1 MNKLSATK
9 KSPVFWVAVFATLII
24 GVLIGR
30 FSQSN
35 TPSPLSNDTHKKPQT
50 NNSEQQKAI
59 VMMVEAATPIPV
71 EVTETL
77 DATGIIHAKD
87 TAEVS
92 GKLTG
97 TTIEKVLVDV
107 GDTVKE
113 GQVLAV
119 LDSQALKDT
128 LVQAEADLALSHA
141 NLKKAEAD
149 LARVEPLLKIDAISR
164 QEVDNYRTIL
174 VQTKA
179 TITSNEARLNNAKT
193 NLKNTLIVA
202 PVSGIIS
209 SKTAEVGLLVNGSSL
224 FSIIKNGQLEWRA
237 VIDPKDASKLSGGQS
252 AVLALNNDESITGKL
267 SHLSP
272 IADNSRQL
280 IAHVLLPNNK
290 KIKAGMYQAG
300 QFILSFEQKLALPV
314 SAVMTTDGYDYVWVL
329 HPNASQNT
337 YTVKRAKITTH
348 NRIGDKIVAE
358 IDKNAIVVAKST
370 SFLSENDIVGIA
382 FINNQA
388 VSNEA
393 HKRRT

>member
-35 TPSPLSNDTHKKPQT
+35 TPSPLSNDAHKKPQT
-50 NNSEQQKAI
+50 NNSEQQKAV

-107 GDTVKE
+107 GDTVKA

-174 VQTKA
+174 AQTKA

-237 VIDPKDASKLSGGQS
+237 VIDPKDASKLSGGGQS
-252 AVLALNNDESITGKL
+252 AVLALNSNESITGKL

-280 IAHVLLPNNK
+280 IAHVLLPNNE

-329 HPNASQNT
+329 HPNTSQNT

-388 VSNEA
+388 VSNEV
-393 HKRRT
+393 K

>member
-9 KSPVFWVAVFATLII
+9 KSPVFWVAVFATLIT

-35 TPSPLSNDTHKKPQT
+35 TPSPLSNDAHKKPQT
-50 NNSEQQKAI
+50 NNSEQQKAV

-107 GDTVKE
+107 GDTVKA

-174 VQTKA
+174 AQTKA

-272 IADNSRQL
+272 TADNSHQL
-280 IAHVLLPNNK
+280 IAYVLLPNNK

-329 HPNASQNT
+329 HPNTSQNT

-370 SFLSENDIVGIA
+370 SFLSENDIVSIA

-393 HKRRT
+393 Q

>member
-107 GDTVKE
+107 GDTVKA

-174 VQTKA
+174 AQTKA

-224 FSIIKNGQLEWRA
+224 FSIIKNGQLEWHA

-272 IADNSRQL
+272 TADNSRQL

-329 HPNASQNT
+329 HPNTSQNT

-382 FINNQA
+382 FINNQT
-388 VSNEA
+388 VSNEVQ
-393 HKRRT
+393 

>member
-35 TPSPLSNDTHKKPQT
+35 TPSPLSNDAHKKPQT
-50 NNSEQQKAI
+50 NNSEQQKAV
-59 VMMVEAATPIPV
+59 VMMVEAATPMPV

-107 GDTVKE
+107 GDTVKA

-119 LDSQALKDT
+119 LDSQALKNA
-128 LVQAEADLALSHA
+128 LIQAEADLALSHA

-174 VQTKA
+174 AQTKA

-237 VIDPKDASKLSGGQS
+237 VINPKDASKLSGGQS

-272 IADNSRQL
+272 TADNSRQL
-280 IAHVLLPNNK
+280 IAHVLLPNNE

-329 HPNASQNT
+329 HPNTSQNT

-370 SFLSENDIVGIA
+370 SFLSENDIVGVA

-388 VSNEA
+388 VSNEV
-393 HKRRT
+393 K

>member
-50 NNSEQQKAI
+50 NNSEQQKAV
-59 VMMVEAATPIPV
+59 VMMVEATTPIPV

-107 GDTVKE
+107 GDTVKA

-149 LARVEPLLKIDAISR
+149 LSRVEPLLKIDAISR

-174 VQTKA
+174 AQTKA

-209 SKTAEVGLLVNGSSL
+209 SKSAEVGLLVNGSSL

-252 AVLALNNDESITGKL
+252 AVLALDNDESITGKL

-272 IADNSRQL
+272 TADNSRQL
-280 IAHVLLPNNK
+280 IAHVLLPNNE

-329 HPNASQNT
+329 HPNTSQNT

-358 IDKNAIVVAKST
+358 IDKDAIVVAKST

-393 HKRRT
+393 Q

>member
-35 TPSPLSNDTHKKPQT
+35 TPSPLSNDAHKKPQT
-50 NNSEQQKAI
+50 NNSEQQKTV

-107 GDTVKE
+107 GDTVKA

-119 LDSQALKDT
+119 LDSQALKDA
-128 LVQAEADLALSHA
+128 LIQAEADLALSHA

-174 VQTKA
+174 AQTKA

-272 IADNSRQL
+272 TADNSHQL
-280 IAHVLLPNNK
+280 IAYVLLPNNK

-329 HPNASQNT
+329 HPNTSQNT

-370 SFLSENDIVGIA
+370 SFLSENDIVGVA

-388 VSNEA
+388 VSNEV
-393 HKRRT
+393 K

>member
-1 MNKLSATK
+1 
-9 KSPVFWVAVFATLII
+9 
-24 GVLIGR
+24 
-30 FSQSN
+30 
-35 TPSPLSNDTHKKPQT
+35 
-50 NNSEQQKAI
+50 
-59 VMMVEAATPIPV
+59 MVEAATPIPV

-107 GDTVKE
+107 GDTVKA

-174 VQTKA
+174 AQTKA

-209 SKTAEVGLLVNGSSL
+209 SKSAEVGLLVNGSSL

-252 AVLALNNDESITGKL
+252 AVLALNNNESITGKL

-272 IADNSRQL
+272 TADNSRQL
-280 IAHVLLPNNK
+280 IAHVLLPNNE

-329 HPNASQNT
+329 HPNTSQNT

-370 SFLSENDIVGIA
+370 SFLSENDIVGVA

-388 VSNEA
+388 VSNEV
-393 HKRRT
+393 K

>member
-35 TPSPLSNDTHKKPQT
+35 TPAPLSNDTHKKPQT
-50 NNSEQQKAI
+50 NNSEQQKAV

-107 GDTVKE
+107 GDTVKA

-174 VQTKA
+174 AQTKA

-209 SKTAEVGLLVNGSSL
+209 SKSAEVGLLVNGSSL

-252 AVLALNNDESITGKL
+252 AVLALNNNESITGKL

-272 IADNSRQL
+272 TADNSRQL
-280 IAHVLLPNNK
+280 IAHVLLPNNE

-329 HPNASQNT
+329 HPNTSQNT

-370 SFLSENDIVGIA
+370 SFLSENDIVGVA

-388 VSNEA
+388 VSNEV
-393 HKRRT
+393 K

>member
-35 TPSPLSNDTHKKPQT
+35 TPSPLSNDAHKKPQT
-50 NNSEQQKAI
+50 NNSEQQKA
-59 VMMVEAATPIPV
+59 VAMMVEAATPIPV

-107 GDTVKE
+107 GDTVKA

-119 LDSQALKDT
+119 LDSQSLKDT
-128 LVQAEADLALSHA
+128 LIQAEADLALSHA

-174 VQTKA
+174 AQTKA

-224 FSIIKNGQLEWRA
+224 FSIIKNGQLEWHA

-272 IADNSRQL
+272 TADNSRQL
-280 IAHVLLPNNK
+280 IAHVLLPNNE

-329 HPNASQNT
+329 HPNTSQNT

-370 SFLSENDIVGIA
+370 SFLSENDIVGVA

-388 VSNEA
+388 VSNEV
-393 HKRRT
+393 K

>member
-9 KSPVFWVAVFATLII
+9 KSPVFWVIVFATLII

-35 TPSPLSNDTHKKPQT
+35 TPSPLSNDAHKKPQT
-50 NNSEQQKAI
+50 NNSEQQKAV
-59 VMMVEAATPIPV
+59 VMMVEAATPISV

-107 GDTVKE
+107 GDTVKA

-174 VQTKA
+174 AQTKA

-272 IADNSRQL
+272 TADNSRQL

-314 SAVMTTDGYDYVWVL
+314 SAIMTTDGYDYVWVL
-329 HPNASQNT
+329 HPNTSQNT

-370 SFLSENDIVGIA
+370 SFLSENDIVGVA

-388 VSNEA
+388 VSNEV
-393 HKRRT
+393 K

>member
-50 NNSEQQKAI
+50 NNSEQQKA
-59 VMMVEAATPIPV
+59 VAMMVEAATPIPV

-107 GDTVKE
+107 GDTVKV

-174 VQTKA
+174 AQTKA

-272 IADNSRQL
+272 TADNSRQL

-300 QFILSFEQKLALPV
+300 QFILSFEQKLTLPV

-329 HPNASQNT
+329 HPNTSQNT

-370 SFLSENDIVGIA
+370 SFLSENDIVGVA
-382 FINNQA
+382 FINNQT
-388 VSNEA
+388 VSNEV
-393 HKRRT
+393 K

>member
-50 NNSEQQKAI
+50 NNSEQQKAV

-71 EVTETL
+71 EVTDTL

-107 GDTVKE
+107 GDTVKA

-174 VQTKA
+174 AQTKA

-237 VIDPKDASKLSGGQS
+237 VIDPKDVSKLSGGQS

-272 IADNSRQL
+272 TADNSRQL

-329 HPNASQNT
+329 HPNTSQNT

-382 FINNQA
+382 FINNQT
-388 VSNEA
+388 VSNEVQ
-393 HKRRT
+393 

>member
-35 TPSPLSNDTHKKPQT
+35 TPSPLSNDAHKKPQT
-50 NNSEQQKAI
+50 NNSEQQKAV

-107 GDTVKE
+107 GDTVKA

-174 VQTKA
+174 AQTKT

-252 AVLALNNDESITGKL
+252 AVLALSNNESITGKL

-329 HPNASQNT
+329 HPNTSQNT

-388 VSNEA
+388 VSNEV
-393 HKRRT
+393 K

>member
-35 TPSPLSNDTHKKPQT
+35 TPSPLSNDAHKKPQT
-50 NNSEQQKAI
+50 NNSEQQKTV

-107 GDTVKE
+107 GDTVKA

-119 LDSQALKDT
+119 LDSQALKDA
-128 LVQAEADLALSHA
+128 LIQAEADLALSHA

-149 LARVEPLLKIDAISR
+149 LARVKPLLKIDAISR

-174 VQTKA
+174 AQTKA

-272 IADNSRQL
+272 TADNSHQL

-329 HPNASQNT
+329 HPNTSQNT

-370 SFLSENDIVGIA
+370 SFLSENDIVGVA

-388 VSNEA
+388 VSNEV
-393 HKRRT
+393 K

>member
-1 MNKLSATK
+1 MNKLSVTK
-9 KSPVFWVAVFATLII
+9 KSPVFWVTVFATLII

-50 NNSEQQKAI
+50 NNSEQQKAV

-107 GDTVKE
+107 GDTVKA

-128 LVQAEADLALSHA
+128 LIQAEADLALSHA

-174 VQTKA
+174 AQTKA

-237 VIDPKDASKLSGGQS
+237 VINPKDASKLSGGGQS

-272 IADNSRQL
+272 TADNSRQL
-280 IAHVLLPNNK
+280 IAHVLLPNNE

-329 HPNASQNT
+329 HPNTSQNT

-370 SFLSENDIVGIA
+370 SFLSENDIVGVA

-388 VSNEA
+388 VSNEV
-393 HKRRT
+393 K

>member
-50 NNSEQQKAI
+50 NNSEQQKAV

-71 EVTETL
+71 EVTDTL

-107 GDTVKE
+107 GDTVKA

-174 VQTKA
+174 AQTKA

-237 VIDPKDASKLSGGQS
+237 VIDPKDVSKLSGGQS

-272 IADNSRQL
+272 TADNSRQL

-329 HPNASQNT
+329 HPNTNQNT

-348 NRIGDKIVAE
+348 NRIGDNIVAE

-370 SFLSENDIVGIA
+370 SFLSENDIVGVA

-388 VSNEA
+388 VSNEV
-393 HKRRT
+393 K

>member
-50 NNSEQQKAI
+50 NNSEQQKAV

-71 EVTETL
+71 EVTDTL

-107 GDTVKE
+107 GDTVKA

-119 LDSQALKDT
+119 LNSQALKDT

-174 VQTKA
+174 AQTKA

-237 VIDPKDASKLSGGQS
+237 VIDPKDVSKLSGGQS

-272 IADNSRQL
+272 TADNSRQL

-329 HPNASQNT
+329 HPNTSQNT

-382 FINNQA
+382 FINNQT
-388 VSNEA
+388 VSNEVQ
-393 HKRRT
+393 

>member
-9 KSPVFWVAVFATLII
+9 KSPVFWVIVFATLII

-50 NNSEQQKAI
+50 NNSEQQKAV

-107 GDTVKE
+107 GDTVKA

-174 VQTKA
+174 AQTKA

-272 IADNSRQL
+272 TADNSRQL

-329 HPNASQNT
+329 HPNTSQNT

-370 SFLSENDIVGIA
+370 SFLSENDIVGVA

-388 VSNEA
+388 VSNEV
-393 HKRRT
+393 K

>member
-50 NNSEQQKAI
+50 NNSEQQKA
-59 VMMVEAATPIPV
+59 VAMMVEAATPIPV

-107 GDTVKE
+107 GDTVKA

-128 LVQAEADLALSHA
+128 LVQAEADLALSYA

-174 VQTKA
+174 AQTKA
-179 TITSNEARLNNAKT
+179 TIISNEARLNNAKT

-272 IADNSRQL
+272 TADNSRQL

-329 HPNASQNT
+329 HPNTSQHT

-388 VSNEA
+388 VSNEV
-393 HKRRT
+393 K

>member
-107 GDTVKE
+107 GDTVKA

-174 VQTKA
+174 AQTKA

-252 AVLALNNDESITGKL
+252 AILALNNDESITGKL

-280 IAHVLLPNNK
+280 IAHVLLPIIKKLKQECIKLDNLFYPLNK
-290 KIKAGMYQAG
+290 
-300 QFILSFEQKLALPV
+300 
-314 SAVMTTDGYDYVWVL
+314 
-329 HPNASQNT
+329 N
-337 YTVKRAKITTH
+337 
-348 NRIGDKIVAE
+348 
-358 IDKNAIVVAKST
+358 
-370 SFLSENDIVGIA
+370 
-382 FINNQA
+382 
-388 VSNEA
+388 
-393 HKRRT
+393 

>member
-50 NNSEQQKAI
+50 NNSEQQKAV

-107 GDTVKE
+107 GDTVKA

-174 VQTKA
+174 AQTKA

-252 AVLALNNDESITGKL
+252 AVLALNNNESITGKL

-329 HPNASQNT
+329 HPNTSQNT

-358 IDKNAIVVAKST
+358 IDKNAIVVAKGT
-370 SFLSENDIVGIA
+370 SFLSENDIVGVA

-388 VSNEA
+388 VSNEV
-393 HKRRT
+393 K

>member
-9 KSPVFWVAVFATLII
+9 KSPVFWVIVFATLII

-50 NNSEQQKAI
+50 NNSEQQKAV
-59 VMMVEAATPIPV
+59 VMMVEAATPISV

-107 GDTVKE
+107 GDTVKA

-174 VQTKA
+174 AQTKA

-272 IADNSRQL
+272 TADNSRQL

-300 QFILSFEQKLALPV
+300 QFILSFEQKLTLPV

-329 HPNASQNT
+329 HPNTSQNT

-370 SFLSENDIVGIA
+370 SFLSENDIVGVA

-388 VSNEA
+388 VSNEV
-393 HKRRT
+393 K

>member
-50 NNSEQQKAI
+50 NNSEQQKAV

-107 GDTVKE
+107 GDTVKA

-174 VQTKA
+174 AQTKA

-272 IADNSRQL
+272 TADNSRQL
-280 IAHVLLPNNK
+280 IAHVLLPNNE

-329 HPNASQNT
+329 HPNTSQNT

-370 SFLSENDIVGIA
+370 SFLSENDIVGVA

-388 VSNEA
+388 VSNEV
-393 HKRRT
+393 K

>member
-1 MNKLSATK
+1 MNKLSVTK
-9 KSPVFWVAVFATLII
+9 KSLVFWVAVFATLII

-35 TPSPLSNDTHKKPQT
+35 TPSPLSNDAHKKPQT
-50 NNSEQQKAI
+50 NNSEQQKTV

-107 GDTVKE
+107 GDTVKA

-119 LDSQALKDT
+119 LDSQALKDALIQT
-128 LVQAEADLALSHA
+128 EADLALSHA

-174 VQTKA
+174 AQTKA

-329 HPNASQNT
+329 HPNTSQNT

-370 SFLSENDIVGIA
+370 GFLSENDIVGIA
-382 FINNQA
+382 FINNKA

-393 HKRRT
+393 Q

>member
-35 TPSPLSNDTHKKPQT
+35 TPSPLSNDAHKKPQT
-50 NNSEQQKAI
+50 NNSEQQKAV

-107 GDTVKE
+107 GDTVKA

-119 LDSQALKDT
+119 LDSQSLKDT

-174 VQTKA
+174 AQTKA

-209 SKTAEVGLLVNGSSL
+209 SKSAEVGLLVNGSSL

-252 AVLALNNDESITGKL
+252 AVLPLNNNESITGKL

-329 HPNASQNT
+329 HPNTSQNT

-370 SFLSENDIVGIA
+370 SFLSENDIVGVA

-388 VSNEA
+388 VPNEV
-393 HKRRT
+393 K

>member
-50 NNSEQQKAI
+50 NNSEQQKAV

-107 GDTVKE
+107 GDTVKA

-119 LDSQALKDT
+119 LNSQALKDT

-174 VQTKA
+174 AQTKA

-252 AVLALNNDESITGKL
+252 AVLALNNNESITGKL

-329 HPNASQNT
+329 HPNTSQNT

-370 SFLSENDIVGIA
+370 SFLSENDIVGVA

-388 VSNEA
+388 VSNEV
-393 HKRRT
+393 K

>member
-50 NNSEQQKAI
+50 NNSEQQKAV

-107 GDTVKE
+107 GDTVKA

-174 VQTKA
+174 AQTKA

-370 SFLSENDIVGIA
+370 SFLSENDIVGVA

-388 VSNEA
+388 VSNEV
-393 HKRRT
+393 K

>member
-1 MNKLSATK
+1 MNKLSVTK

-35 TPSPLSNDTHKKPQT
+35 TPSPLSNDAHKKPQT
-50 NNSEQQKAI
+50 NNSEQQKTV

-107 GDTVKE
+107 GDTVKA

-119 LDSQALKDT
+119 LDSQALKDALIQT
-128 LVQAEADLALSHA
+128 EADLALSHA

-174 VQTKA
+174 AQTKA

-329 HPNASQNT
+329 HPNTSQNT

-370 SFLSENDIVGIA
+370 GFLSENDIVGIA
-382 FINNQA
+382 FINNKA

-393 HKRRT
+393 Q

>member
-1 MNKLSATK
+1 MNKLSVTK

-50 NNSEQQKAI
+50 NNSEQQKAV
-59 VMMVEAATPIPV
+59 VMTVEAATPIPV

-107 GDTVKE
+107 GDTVKA

-128 LVQAEADLALSHA
+128 LIQAEADLALSHA

-370 SFLSENDIVGIA
+370 SFLSENDIVGVA

-388 VSNEA
+388 VSNEV
-393 HKRRT
+393 K

>member
-35 TPSPLSNDTHKKPQT
+35 TPSPLSNDAHKKPQT
-50 NNSEQQKAI
+50 NNSEQQKTV

-107 GDTVKE
+107 GDTVKA

-119 LDSQALKDT
+119 LDSQALKDA
-128 LVQAEADLALSHA
+128 LIQAEADLALSHA

-174 VQTKA
+174 AQTKA

-388 VSNEA
+388 VSNEV
-393 HKRRT
+393 K

>member
-107 GDTVKE
+107 GDTVKA

-174 VQTKA
+174 AQTKA

-280 IAHVLLPNNK
+280 IAHVLLPNNE

-329 HPNASQNT
+329 HPNTSQNT

-370 SFLSENDIVGIA
+370 SFLSENDIVGVA

-388 VSNEA
+388 VSNEV
-393 HKRRT
+393 K

>member
-107 GDTVKE
+107 GDTVKA

>member
-1 MNKLSATK
+1 MNKLRATK

-107 GDTVKE
+107 GDTVKA

-174 VQTKA
+174 AQTKA

-280 IAHVLLPNNK
+280 IAHVLLPNNE

-329 HPNASQNT
+329 HPNTSQNT

-370 SFLSENDIVGIA
+370 SFLSENDIVGVA

-388 VSNEA
+388 VSNEV
-393 HKRRT
+393 K

>member
-107 GDTVKE
+107 GDTVKA

-128 LVQAEADLALSHA
+128 LIQAEADLALSHA

-174 VQTKA
+174 AQTKA

-272 IADNSRQL
+272 TADNSRQL

-329 HPNASQNT
+329 HPNTSQNT

-348 NRIGDKIVAE
+348 NRIGDRIVAE

-370 SFLSENDIVGIA
+370 SFLSENDIVGVA

-388 VSNEA
+388 VSNEV
-393 HKRRT
+393 K

>member
-50 NNSEQQKAI
+50 NNSEQQKAV

-107 GDTVKE
+107 GDTVKA

-174 VQTKA
+174 AQTKA

-237 VIDPKDASKLSGGQS
+237 VIDPKDASKLSGDQS

-272 IADNSRQL
+272 TADNSHQL

-329 HPNASQNT
+329 HPNTSQNT

-370 SFLSENDIVGIA
+370 SFLSENDIVGVA

-388 VSNEA
+388 VSNEV
-393 HKRRT
+393 K

>member
-35 TPSPLSNDTHKKPQT
+35 TPSPLSNDAHKKPQT

-107 GDTVKE
+107 GDTVKA

-128 LVQAEADLALSHA
+128 LVQAEADLALSYA

-174 VQTKA
+174 AQTKA

-237 VIDPKDASKLSGGQS
+237 VIDPKDASKLSGGGQS
-252 AVLALNNDESITGKL
+252 AVLALNNNEFITGKL

-272 IADNSRQL
+272 TADNSRQL
-280 IAHVLLPNNK
+280 IAHVLLPNNE

-329 HPNASQNT
+329 HPNTSQNT
-337 YTVKRAKITTH
+337 YTVKRTKITTH

-388 VSNEA
+388 VSNEV
-393 HKRRT
+393 K

>member
-35 TPSPLSNDTHKKPQT
+35 TPAPLSNDTHKKPQT
-50 NNSEQQKAI
+50 NNSEQQKAV

-107 GDTVKE
+107 GDTVKA

-174 VQTKA
+174 AQTKA

-209 SKTAEVGLLVNGSSL
+209 SKSAEVGLLVNGSSL

-272 IADNSRQL
+272 TADNSRQL
-280 IAHVLLPNNK
+280 IAHVLLPNNE

-329 HPNASQNT
+329 HPNTSQNT

-370 SFLSENDIVGIA
+370 SFLSENDIVGVA

-388 VSNEA
+388 VSNEV
-393 HKRRT
+393 K

>member
-35 TPSPLSNDTHKKPQT
+35 TPSPLSNDAHKKPQT
-50 NNSEQQKAI
+50 NNSEQQKAV

-107 GDTVKE
+107 GDTVKA

-174 VQTKA
+174 AQTKA

-224 FSIIKNGQLEWRA
+224 FSIIKNGQLEWRT

-272 IADNSRQL
+272 TADNSRQL

-329 HPNASQNT
+329 HPNTSQNT

-370 SFLSENDIVGIA
+370 SFLSENDIVGVA

-388 VSNEA
+388 VSNEV
-393 HKRRT
+393 K

>member
-50 NNSEQQKAI
+50 NNSEQQKAV

-107 GDTVKE
+107 GDTVKA

-119 LDSQALKDT
+119 LDSQSLKDT

-174 VQTKA
+174 AQTKA

-329 HPNASQNT
+329 HPNTSQNT

-370 SFLSENDIVGIA
+370 SFLSENDIVGVA

-388 VSNEA
+388 VSNEV
-393 HKRRT
+393 K